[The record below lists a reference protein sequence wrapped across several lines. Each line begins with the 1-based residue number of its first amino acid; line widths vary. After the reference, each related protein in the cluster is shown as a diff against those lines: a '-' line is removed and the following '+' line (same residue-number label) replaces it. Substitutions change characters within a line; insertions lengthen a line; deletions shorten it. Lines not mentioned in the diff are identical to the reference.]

1 MGENFE
7 RGKDVMNNKY
17 IVCGGAVLLCVI
29 FIALCVALASP
40 AKAAYDEPQRVT
52 TAKQDALHDCA
63 EILRWVGYTD
73 DSAAIKALQAAW
85 WEEQE
90 NLDIIAKVIQNE
102 ADPAWCE
109 WEHSVAVGA
118 VVCNRVASPYF
129 PDTVREVVAQPGQY
143 LKIYTYGFENTSRLA
158 YLAAKAAL
166 DGDHDVPSDAYWQ
179 DTHRQGV
186 SVWKAFQLDTGYYRS
201 TTYICCGIPGVG

>member
-1 MGENFE
+1 MRHKNVIIFAITFVCMILLVAF
-7 RGKDVMNNKY
+7 VM
-17 IVCGGAVLLCVI
+17 AT
-29 FIALCVALASP
+29 S
-40 AKAAYDEPQRVT
+40 AKAYEGETIR

-73 DSAAIKALQAAW
+73 DSPTIQALKAAW

-90 NLDIIAKVIQNE
+90 NLDIVAKVIQHE

-118 VVCNRVASPYF
+118 VVLNRVKSEYF
-129 PDTVREVVAQPGQY
+129 PNTVREVVAAPGQY
-143 LKIYTYGFENTSRLA
+143 LPAYTKNFEKTSRLA

-166 DGDHDVPSDAYWQ
+166 DGDHDVPSDCYWQ
-179 DTHRQGV
+179 DNKRQGV
-186 SVWKAFQLDTGYYRS
+186 AVWKEFLLDTGWFKS
-201 TTYICCGIPGVG
+201 TTYICRGIVGVE